1 VLLAAVASPDLPCV
15 ASRVKILFLKRAVT
29 EPARFRCLPRPR
41 PGGVGESARRDEAR
55 DPRRH
60 PVKRLATSPLQ
71 VPREVDQQHV
81 RGVYFSVD
89 PVAVDIEIWSRT
101 VVVDGGA

>member
-1 VLLAAVASPDLPCV
+1 
-15 ASRVKILFLKRAVT
+15 
-29 EPARFRCLPRPR
+29 
-41 PGGVGESARRDEAR
+41 
-55 DPRRH
+55 
-60 PVKRLATSPLQ
+60 LATSPLQ